1 MKLRILFGL
10 ALICLVS
17 SVAFAQSIYVDYD
30 HSLDFSQYHTYAWGQ
45 QPNPNQIKNPF
56 LAQEAQTQINAQL
69 QSKGLQL
76 VPESQNPDLIVLTSG
91 GMKTQVYYNAW
102 STGGWRWG
110 GGMGTIT
117 PEQSVIGTLV
127 VDLYDTKAKQMAWRG
142 TGQGTLNESK
152 SEKNRQLVVKAV
164 SKMFQKYP
172 YPPNNK

>member
-76 VPESQNPDLIVLTSG
+76 VTESQNPDLIVLTSG

-117 PEQSVIGTLV
+117 QNKVLLV
-127 VDLYDTKAKQMAWRG
+127 PSSSTFMTQR
-142 TGQGTLNESK
+142 LNK
-152 SEKNRQLVVKAV
+152 WPGAGRVKEL
-164 SKMFQKYP
+164 
-172 YPPNNK
+172 

>member
-10 ALICLVS
+10 ALICLMS
-17 SVAFAQSIYVDYD
+17 SVASAQSIYVDYD
-30 HSLDFSQYHTYAWGQ
+30 HSLDFSQFHTYAWGQ
-45 QPNPNQIKNPF
+45 QPNPNQIRNPF

-76 VPESQNPDLIVLTSG
+76 VQESQNPDLIVIASG
-91 GMKTQVYYNAW
+91 GMKTQISYNAW
-102 STGGWRWG
+102 GTGGWRWG

-152 SEKNRQLVVKAV
+152 SQSGVQNVPEVPIPTKQ
-164 SKMFQKYP
+164 
-172 YPPNNK
+172 